1 MVEVTVTDTDGASST
16 DSVTITVQAANTA
29 PVADAGSD
37 QTVTEGDVVSLD
49 GSGSS
54 DAEDDYADLTF
65 SWEFTSD
72 PSSGS
77 DTLSDA
83 STDSPSFTPSATGD
97 YVVEVTVT
105 DTDGASSTDS
115 VTITVQ

>member
-1 MVEVTVTDTDGASST
+1 TDTDGAT
-16 DSVTITVQAANTA
+16 DTASVTITVEAANTA
-29 PVADAGSD
+29 PTADAGSD
-37 QTVTEGDVVSLD
+37 QTVTEGDTVTLD

-72 PSSGS
+72 PSGGS

-83 STDSPSFTPSATGD
+83 DTDSPSFTPSTDGD
-97 YVVEVTVT
+97 YVVELTVT
-105 DTDGASSTDS
+105 DTDGATDTAS
-115 VTITVQ
+115 VTITVEAQ